1 MKKKFILLFELV
13 FLLLLCFTTISCNKV
28 NPKKCKH
35 NYEIIEKVEATC
47 VTDGLISYKCSIC
60 NNAYEEVIGKLDH
73 DLVHHEK
80 LDPICE
86 EVGHE
91 AYDTC
96 TRCDYTTFKEIQ
108 AIGHTSSDW
117 IIDQESNCTEDGTK
131 HKECTVCH
139 KVLETE
145 VINKL
150 GHDLVHHEK
159 IDATCEEEGHEE
171 YDTCTRCDYTTFE
184 EIPATGHTTSDW
196 IIDKESNCTED
207 GSKHKECTV
216 CHKVLKTEVIDK
228 LGHDLVHHEK
238 LDPTCEEV
246 GHEEYDT
253 CTRCDY
259 TTFKEIQATGHTT
272 SDWII
277 DKESN
282 CTEDGTK
289 HKECIVCHKVLETE
303 VINKLGHNLVHHKK
317 LDATC
322 EEVGHEA
329 YDTCTRCDYT
339 TFKEIP
345 TTGHTTSD
353 WIIDKES
360 NCTEDGSK
368 HKECI
373 VCHKVLETEVINKL
387 GHDLVHHEK
396 LDPTCEEAG
405 HEAYDT
411 CTRCDYTT
419 FKEIPATGHTSSEWI
434 VDVEP
439 TCINKGFRH
448 KECITCYK
456 NLITEL
462 INSLGH
468 DLVHHE
474 KLDPTCEEA
483 GHEAYDTCTR
493 CDYTTFKEIPA
504 IGHTTSKWIIDKDSN
519 CTEDGSKHKECTV
532 CHKVLETEVI
542 NKLGHDF
549 VHHEKLDPTCEE
561 VGHEEYDTCTRCDYT
576 TFKGI
581 PATGHTT
588 SDWIIDKESNCTEN
602 GSKHK
607 ECTICNKVLEKEVIE
622 KLGHDLVHH
631 EAKEPTFDT
640 IGWNSY
646 DTCTRCDYTTYEEL
660 PMKERTTPDY
670 LSMSVVDDENNSLTG
685 TQKMRVHLLQN
696 NLLYDWTLR
705 DYYGDYYGKKNTS
718 VDYGNDVLSK
728 LSNLVDI
735 KGNNFNY
742 FCTNKNGDVVI
753 KIKFWNPDNCEILSF
768 TLNGIKYQTGM
779 SCWDMAD
786 METLLLTINVGDAE
800 GILDYTIDAIKYID
814 GTRIK
819 DVRMIG
825 NRHVYMAVHYDEKP
839 VIKITN
845 VSAGINSLKLLF
857 NVSDNKK
864 LISLSN
870 GKIICALYDGN
881 SVIDYADVTSLD
893 NISFNNLIP
902 GTNYQYSFI
911 GYYDDFDGNGFT
923 PKLLQS
929 DYIITD
935 DAVLFDDIKV
945 DFSSIAYKFKWN
957 ELISNGSIKSISLY
971 DANDTLIND
980 NVDSLEIATLSPD
993 TEYKILVN
1001 YSYDEY
1007 NGSIYLYFKTKLSKI
1022 IETEDYT
1029 YKLFADKTAEIIKY
1043 KNYDINSLLIPS
1055 VVVDNGNEY
1064 IITKIGENAFEGH
1077 EEIEYIN
1084 FPDNLEIISSYAFY
1098 GCPSIK
1104 YIIFPDNLKTVSSY
1118 AFYDTKNLDF
1128 IYLPKSIETMGSN
1141 VFFSLEHTT
1150 YLSSTPVLFGF
1161 NVSQR
1166 TLSWVRVDSTFYPNS
1181 TSFEKNLIAPR
1192 TVKAV
1197 SKVLFDEERV
1207 YALCEAYNINY
1218 EYGERHAELVRD
1230 YSGSNKIKIQ
1240 TQNIN
1245 DYDLTTI
1252 SSCAFYQ
1259 NEDLITIDISNNITK
1274 IGIMAFE
1281 GCINLR
1287 NVNMSNGVTTIN
1299 ADTFKDCNSL
1309 RKIDSLKNIEY
1320 IDSYA
1325 FANCSS
1331 LDYVYLDNIIYIGES
1346 AFENCTSLKNLTID
1360 RLYFEE
1366 EPTKS
1371 ITLDTHAFY
1380 GCNSLVRLNL
1390 PKSVNNISIDA
1401 FAGCVNL
1408 GICSLYERRPDF
1420 YDSYFDSDFG
1430 GSAPIIWGA
1439 FMDDNG
1445 ICYTLKNGQARVVD
1459 FFVINDYE
1467 TLFKIKNEIIVTS
1480 CGNEITYTVTA
1491 IDNGAFSRLGSYN
1504 YVYDSYVIIPESVN
1518 YISDDFKS
1526 YNFKYAYQNE
1536 LVENDEFIGL
1546 IIFGDLTIIRCKA
1559 DRSINSITIPSY
1571 INGIEVEYI
1580 NRYAFNGY
1588 YNLIE
1593 IINNSCAT
1601 YIDSNLS
1608 YDMKHEGSIFEYNNF
1623 KFAFINGNLY
1633 LFDYLGN
1640 EENIILPDGVNGM
1653 RYSIHQNA
1661 FKDRMYIKS
1670 ITVPGS
1676 VIKIDDYAFQ
1686 DCVLLKSVTIQNG
1699 VEELGSYIFNNC
1711 INLENVLIGEDVNN
1725 LSDSQFN
1732 NCNKLKYNEFDNG
1745 LYLGTLTNP
1754 YIYLIGVKTRD
1765 INSLIINENTK
1776 EICWGA
1782 VESCGNLKSVTIP
1795 NGVTKIMGYAFG
1807 FCRLLPEII
1816 LPDSVMYVGRNAF
1829 LDCDCLIFYEYEN
1842 CYYLGDNENPYRIL
1856 YKVKDETITNCVI
1869 NENTKVINDR
1879 AFADC
1884 TNLKEIIIPN
1894 SVTII
1899 GAYAFYRCNKL
1910 ISISLSNNLT
1920 YIKNN
1925 AFLECSS
1932 LREIIIPDSVT
1943 KIEKMAFY
1951 NCTSLQTIKLSNNLT
1966 SIEDTTFFG
1975 CSSLEKIIIPDNV
1988 TKIGSGVFYNCSNLK
2003 SVVLSTN
2010 LKELGDNSFNNCSSL
2025 KEIIIP
2031 DSVTRIGERAFYSCV
2046 NLQTIV
2052 LSANLK
2058 ELDDYTFAECANLVD
2073 VVVPD
2078 SVIYIGS
2085 HVFYCCKNL
2094 QTIVLSTN
2102 LLSIGYEAFGICTSL
2117 KEVIIPDSVKKI
2129 CKNAFDGC
2137 SGLLSLTI
2145 GASLEKFDKSFV
2157 KDSKK
2162 LVEIINNSQISLN
2175 KDDFVNVVSIHQ
2187 GSSNLSKYNDYYFLV
2202 DGEIN
2207 YLVDYLGN
2215 DSEVILP
2222 DDFNGQKYVINK
2234 YAFTS
2239 DKITFVKTSD
2249 GVTEIKEEAF
2259 IKCTN
2264 LTTFVLSKSVIKIG
2278 KEIMNKDCKVYYCGT
2293 DNDRSKIS
2301 IDSSLNKWFYNMY
2314 IYHETQPTGYYTVKY
2329 WHYVDGNIVEW

>member
-1 MKKKFILLFELV
+1 MKKKFSLLFELV

-60 NNAYEEVIGKLDH
+60 NNAYEEVIGKLGH

-86 EVGHE
+86 EAGHE

-96 TRCDYTTFKEIQ
+96 TRCDYTTFKEIS
-108 AIGHTSSDW
+108 AIGHTSSEW
-117 IIDQESNCTEDGTK
+117 IIDKDSNCTEDGSK

-145 VINKL
+145 VIVKL
-150 GHDLVHHEK
+150 GHDFVHHEK
-159 IDATCEEEGHEE
+159 LDPTCEEAGHEA
-171 YDTCTRCDYTTFE
+171 YDTCTRCDYTTFK
-184 EIPATGHTTSDW
+184 EIPATGHTSSDW

-207 GSKHKECTV
+207 GSKHKECTT
-216 CHKVLKTEVIDK
+216 CHKVLETEVIGK

-238 LDPTCEEV
+238 LDPICEE
-246 GHEEYDT
+246 
-253 CTRCDY
+253 
-259 TTFKEIQATGHTT
+259 A
-272 SDWII
+272 
-277 DKESN
+277 
-282 CTEDGTK
+282 
-289 HKECIVCHKVLETE
+289 
-303 VINKLGHNLVHHKK
+303 
-317 LDATC
+317 
-322 EEVGHEA
+322 GHEA

-353 WIIDKES
+353 WIVDVESTCIENGSKHKECTVCHKVLETEVIEKLGHDLVHHEKLDPICEETGHEAYDTCTRCDYTTFKGIPATGHTTSEWIIDKDS

-368 HKECI
+368 HKECT

-387 GHDLVHHEK
+387 GHDFVHHEK
-396 LDPTCEEAG
+396 LDPTCEEVG
-405 HEAYDT
+405 HEEYDT

-504 IGHTTSKWIIDKDSN
+504 IGHTTSEWIIDKDSN

-581 PATGHTT
+581 SATGHTT
-588 SDWIIDKESNCTEN
+588 SDWIIDQESNCTEN

-696 NLLYDWTLR
+696 NLLYDWTVR
-705 DYYGDYYGKKNTS
+705 EYYGDYYGKENTS
-718 VDYGNDVLSK
+718 VDYGNTVLSK
-728 LSNLVDI
+728 LTNLVDI

-768 TLNGIKYQTGM
+768 TLNGVKYQTGM
-779 SCWDMAD
+779 SCWDMTD

-845 VSAGINSLKLLF
+845 VSVGINSLKLLF

-923 PKLLQS
+923 PKILQS
-929 DYIITD
+929 GYIVTE

-945 DFSSIAYKFKWN
+945 DFSSISYKFKWN
-957 ELISNGSIKSISLY
+957 ELINNGSIKSISLY

-993 TEYKILVN
+993 TEYKVLVN

-1022 IETEDYT
+1022 VETEDYT

-1064 IITKIGENAFEGH
+1064 VITKIGENAFENH

-1128 IYLPKSIETMGSN
+1128 LYLPKSIKTMGSN

-1181 TSFEKNLIAPR
+1181 TSFEKNLIAQR

-1218 EYGERHAELVRD
+1218 EYGEKHAELVRD
-1230 YSGSNKIKIQ
+1230 YSGSNEIKIQ
-1240 TQNIN
+1240 VQNIN
-1245 DYDLTTI
+1245 DCDLTTI

-1309 RKIDSLKNIEY
+1309 RKIDLLKNIEY

-1366 EPTKS
+1366 EPNKS

-1445 ICYTLKNGQARVVD
+1445 ICYTLKNGHARVVD
-1459 FFVINDYE
+1459 FFLINNYE
-1467 TLFKIKNEIIVTS
+1467 TLFQIKNEIIVTS
-1480 CGNEITYTVTA
+1480 YGNEITYTVTA
-1491 IDNGAFSRLGSYN
+1491 IDNGAFIRLGSYSN
-1504 YVYDSYVIIPESVN
+1504 AFNSYVIIPESVN

-1536 LVENDEFIGL
+1536 LVENDELIG
-1546 IIFGDLTIIRCKA
+1546 IILEDKIAIIRCKA

-1580 NRYAFNGY
+1580 FDGAFNGY

-1593 IINNSCAT
+1593 IINNSCA
-1601 YIDSNLS
+1601 YNDSNLS

-1623 KFAFINGNLY
+1623 KFAFINGDLY

-1661 FKDRMYIKS
+1661 FKDRMDIKS
-1670 ITVPGS
+1670 ITIPGS

-1686 DCVLLKSVTIQNG
+1686 NCLLLKSVTIQNG

-1776 EICWGA
+1776 EICWFATSG
-1782 VESCGNLKSVTIP
+1782 CTNLVSVTIP
-1795 NGVTKIMGYAFG
+1795 YGVKRIMDYAFSSSKS
-1807 FCRLLPEII
+1807 LPKII
-1816 LPDSVMYVGRNAF
+1816 IPDSVIYIGEYAF
-1829 LDCDCLIFYEYEN
+1829 NTYGCQIFYEYEN

-1869 NENTKVINDR
+1869 NESTKVINDS
-1879 AFADC
+1879 AFLNC
-1884 TNLKEIIIPN
+1884 SNLTEIIIPN

-1899 GAYAFYRCNKL
+1899 GSGAFYGCNKL

-1951 NCTSLQTIKLSNNLT
+1951 NCTSLKTIKLSNNLT

-1988 TKIGSGVFYNCSNLK
+1988 KKIGSGVFDNCSNLQ

-2010 LKELGDNSFNNCSSL
+2010 LIELGDNSFNNCSSL

-2031 DSVTRIGERAFYSCV
+2031 DSVTRIGVYAFYGCI
-2046 NLQTIV
+2046 NLQSIV

-2058 ELDDYTFAECANLVD
+2058 ELEDYTFAACTNLVD

-2085 HVFYCCKNL
+2085 HVFYYCKNL

-2117 KEVIIPDSVKKI
+2117 KEVVIPDSVKKI
-2129 CKNAFDGC
+2129 CKTAFDSC

-2234 YAFTS
+2234 YAFIS

-2293 DNDRSKIS
+2293 DNDKSKIS
-2301 IDSSLNKWFYNMY
+2301 IDWSWNKWFYNMY